1 MSLRIAFQMDP
12 LSEVDINADTTFRL
26 IEEAQKRGHSNYVYS
41 PESLKF
47 DQGVVKASGSLV
59 KVDRDA
65 DTVVCLE
72 DQTELLLNS
81 FDIIWLRQDPP
92 FDMLYITTTHILDLI
107 SSNVL
112 VVNNP
117 FWVRNFPEKL
127 LVLQFPKLIPP
138 TLISRDLDAM
148 KKFHSDIGEMI
159 VKPLYGNGGEG
170 IFKLSRGDPNL
181 SVIFELFIKNSREP
195 LICQKYLPQVKN
207 GDKRIILID
216 GEPVGAIN
224 RVPKLGEVRSNM
236 HVGGTPE
243 KSTISKS
250 DLEICKE
257 IGPTLKDNG
266 QFLVGIDVI
275 GNNLTEINL
284 TSPTGIQEIER
295 FDGVNMAGTMWKLL
309 EKKVA
314 SGKKN

>member
-1 MSLRIAFQMDP
+1 MSVSSD
-12 LSEVDINADTTFRL
+12 D
-26 IEEAQKRGHSNYVYS
+26 EEEQK
-41 PESLKF
+41 
-47 DQGVVKASGSLV
+47 
-59 KVDRDA
+59 
-65 DTVVCLE
+65 
-72 DQTELLLNS
+72 
-81 FDIIWLRQDPP
+81 
-92 FDMLYITTTHILDLI
+92 
-107 SSNVL
+107 
-112 VVNNP
+112 
-117 FWVRNFPEKL
+117 
-127 LVLQFPKLIPP
+127 
-138 TLISRDLDAM
+138 
-148 KKFHSDIGEMI
+148 
-159 VKPLYGNGGEG
+159 
-170 IFKLSRGDPNL
+170 
-181 SVIFELFIKNSREP
+181 KN
-195 LICQKYLPQVKN
+195 KT
-207 GDKRIILID
+207 
-216 GEPVGAIN
+216 GAIN

>member
-1 MSLRIAFQMDP
+1 MILHGFAWRSSKNIVVRQ
-12 LSEVDINADTTFRL
+12 ET
-26 IEEAQKRGHSNYVYS
+26 
-41 PESLKF
+41 LKF
-47 DQGVVKASGSLV
+47 DQGVIKASGSLV
-59 KVDRDA
+59 KVDREA

-72 DQTELLLNS
+72 EQTELLLNS

-107 SSNVL
+107 SPNVL

-148 KKFHSDIGEMI
+148 KKFHNDIGEII

-170 IFKLSRGDPNL
+170 IFKLSKGDPNL

-195 LICQKYLPQVKN
+195 LICQKYLPQVKS

-236 HVGGTPE
+236 HVGGTPK

-295 FDGVNMAGTMWKLL
+295 FDGINMAGTMWKLL